1 MFNKITI
8 RIFFFLK
15 IQKKK
20 KNTEAVTQRC
30 SVKMPFLKISQNSQE
45 NTFAWCPSPLP
56 PSPQKKNFQGSRGG
70 EGLNIFK
77 LLFSWG
83 VIYFFGGVTLNAN
96 YYIISNEL
104 MRIKQKEMKN
114 NFFHILS
121 SSSNLSNFQPL
132 SLLRPRLT
140 FNIILY
146 FYIRFR
152 FRFIR
157 TY

>member
-1 MFNKITI
+1 MLCKNAVLKNFAKFTRKHLCMVSITTSPPPS
-8 RIFFFLK
+8 
-15 IQKKK
+15 KKK
-20 KNTEAVTQRC
+20 L
-30 SVKMPFLKISQNSQE
+30 SGVK
-45 NTFAWCPSPLP
+45 
-56 PSPQKKNFQGSRGG
+56 GGG

>member
-1 MFNKITI
+1 MLCKNAVLKNFAKFTRKHLCMVSIT
-8 RIFFFLK
+8 
-15 IQKKK
+15 
-20 KNTEAVTQRC
+20 T
-30 SVKMPFLKISQNSQE
+30 
-45 NTFAWCPSPLP
+45 SPP
-56 PSPQKKNFQGSRGG
+56 PQKKNFQGSRGG

-83 VIYFFGGVTLNAN
+83 VIYCFGGVTLNAN
-96 YYIISNEL
+96 YYIISNEQ

>member
-1 MFNKITI
+1 MLCKNAVLKNFAKFTRKHLCMVSITTSPPPS
-8 RIFFFLK
+8 
-15 IQKKK
+15 KKK
-20 KNTEAVTQRC
+20 L
-30 SVKMPFLKISQNSQE
+30 SGVK
-45 NTFAWCPSPLP
+45 
-56 PSPQKKNFQGSRGG
+56 GG

>member
-1 MFNKITI
+1 MLCKNAVLKNFAKFTRKHLCMVSITTSPPPS
-8 RIFFFLK
+8 
-15 IQKKK
+15 KKK
-20 KNTEAVTQRC
+20 LSGA
-30 SVKMPFLKISQNSQE
+30 
-45 NTFAWCPSPLP
+45 
-56 PSPQKKNFQGSRGG
+56 RGG

-96 YYIISNEL
+96 YYIISNEQ